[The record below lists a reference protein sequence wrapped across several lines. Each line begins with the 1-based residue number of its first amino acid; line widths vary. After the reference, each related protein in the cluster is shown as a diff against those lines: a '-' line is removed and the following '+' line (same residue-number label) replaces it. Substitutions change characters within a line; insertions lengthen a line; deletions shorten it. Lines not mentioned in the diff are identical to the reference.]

1 MGSPPTLD
9 KLGKH
14 FRPRTGT
21 PDVTPSAPSDA
32 SYVAPSAPSAPS
44 APRKPIT
51 YTGFRQSL
59 RTREREE
66 LGTSFGDLAE
76 IKNLPYS
83 FAMERTLER
92 EHLGP
97 GISKDD
103 LTPIEKASLGMY
115 DMPLAGISETDSRRR
130 LLAMRTAGVLL
141 NRDTGQPLTP
151 LPFEHI
157 QAEGR
162 TGVGL
167 PFGAGSAVKGFFGGL
182 KTGTEGIIGDVATQ
196 FTGRGW
202 TGDPVDFRFTSTF
215 ERENDIIW
223 VISGLEPQDVRDI
236 AARTFPEDVPG
247 QAVTDPV
254 QLKEEAEQR
263 EAQKLLQ
270 RAIQI
275 SKQPGST
282 QESIG
287 QIIGSTLT
295 MGVGEEPITFR
306 TMNDMNP
313 FLAALLSFPISGT
326 LGIMPIARG
335 IAVPATRFAVRQT
348 ATGLSR
354 HTQALTAMYTP
365 EVHRAGMTFANYIN
379 DTDPVWAGRVKSPTV
394 PLPSANLFNFGQ
406 IQPGLTRGENLMN
419 IFRKPLVGRTDWVLD
434 DELATPVMK
443 ERAIVN
449 DRIQNV
455 SNALSQKYHAL
466 LNDAFDFND
475 KNQVIFGKDQ
485 RLFETGGLRGIDPEL
500 TIPRTWKE
508 HRKGVFTVT
517 PAKTLLPTIQDI
529 AARLPVYRPHLS
541 DEQLD
546 VLRQLQDDLKP
557 YATLL
562 DEVGVERGIRSDIME
577 GGFYIPRGRA
587 IREGGLNT
595 PVKVPRVKPKGE
607 GPRGPEKIERL
618 TSMGEGIDEGYEYA
632 AIGEVLEDY
641 AIYTGERSFN
651 IHVGNYFKGLRDADG
666 RLIVLSPAMQVDSE
680 LRNLITKIRRN
691 IKSSQNT
698 IREQNTRE
706 GVYEQVAVRDVR
718 RVGQAQ
724 ARAEAAS
731 QRVDPRTEGFR
742 YRDPVEQLEKDL
754 HFSRKE
760 LETAITEARTFA
772 EQYGNNAR
780 HLQVWKPKLNKAEQQ
795 LKKDVEDLIK
805 AIREGENSIEN
816 ELKNRISS
824 PRLSTQKGRATRTT
838 YTAGL
843 SRTVGSHMAKANQL
857 TTKVNN
863 LSGEVEKMSSKVD
876 DLIERGEILSDVLKD
891 NRIKEVASRK
901 AERAAV
907 QQLLRFSA
915 LKREMRVLE
924 REANRA
930 NRFAN
935 QSGEQLRNQKKR
947 MANSKTLLAKHQ
959 KELDEVQGEWDR
971 MITSSKKPREGY
983 AYVDLPGMEG
993 RFFPEEMAA
1002 AINKKLIAE
1011 GSLRGRTSGG
1021 VRVLA
1026 GINKLLQGL
1035 ETTADMSGIGLQGL
1049 AGMYANQRA
1058 WASAVKTSFE
1068 AWGAEGDR
1076 VLGRFIG
1083 QFDKTSKSTGRLT
1096 AGEWAGNY
1104 NLSVRGAQM
1113 GELQV
1118 GTTGVAAALGR
1129 VPIIK
1134 QANRAFG
1141 FFGDTLR
1148 LEWADDMLQ
1157 NELSMGKTL
1166 EQLRRN
1172 GDLERIAEIA
1182 NNMTGHARGHT
1193 GSDFAQLV
1201 LFAPRFLQSRL
1212 STVARAAAGLRFG
1225 AELDQRIARRSMLKM
1240 VGSAVTYTH
1249 LINWMQGHETDM
1261 RPWVRGNPNSNF
1273 LRARIGNRDF
1283 SLLGTWDS
1291 LAKGLMLTA
1300 MGRPHDVL
1308 RTLSSPMLRVGWDI
1322 FSGSTAIGERT
1333 RAEERGMANLWSPET
1348 GYYALKAIT
1357 PFSFQEIP
1365 EATRAAK
1372 RGELLTAGVTLAG
1385 EIFGMKSGPLGYID
1399 QKDFARRQMFPDTA
1413 EKDLTADQKRQ
1424 INNNEEV
1431 QKALLGLEDRRA
1443 PMNLSQVISNR
1454 FDRFNEVKESGE
1466 ATLESNILAG
1476 VSGDEIRSGIKTLKR
1491 TRFEASNNL
1500 LGDEKI
1506 QAEFKKKSKNQHI
1519 WDTLAQAY
1527 WMADAPDPMSDLR
1540 LWQTPEGR
1548 VTVEVDFDARDDTRE
1563 EILAEAD
1570 GIDED
1575 IRAYITGFDANGE
1588 PVPIDPVTGERN
1600 TYRGKRYDNKVVREM
1615 IERFEAD
1622 QIVMKPY
1629 LQATRNLAEQR
1640 GLLNIYREWRASND
1654 SEVFLDRY
1662 PILRRVLKD
1671 AGKNK
1676 TRMRRNDVNL
1686 ERKLWMW
1693 GYITTAENSRLKEEI
1708 RQLRLRQ
1715 GGEITN
1721 TLAIERELAV
1731 AP

>member
-14 FRPRTGT
+14 FRPRTET
-21 PDVTPSAPSDA
+21 PDVTPS
-32 SYVAPSAPSAPS
+32 VPS

-51 YTGFRQSL
+51 YTSFRQSL

-66 LGTSFGDLAE
+66 LGTSFGDLPE

-83 FAMERTLER
+83 FELERTLER

-97 GISKDD
+97 GISRDD

-130 LLAMRTAGVLL
+130 LLAMKTAGVLQ
-141 NRDTGQPLTP
+141 DIKTGQPTTR
-151 LPFEHI
+151 LPIEYI
-157 QAEGR
+157 QAQGR
-162 TGVGL
+162 TGVGV

-182 KTGTEGIIGDVATQ
+182 KTGAEGIIGDVATQ
-196 FTGRGW
+196 LTGRGF
-202 TGDPVDFRFTSTF
+202 TGDPVDFRFPSTF

-287 QIIGSTLT
+287 HIIGSILT

-348 ATGLSR
+348 VTGLSGR
-354 HTQALTAMYTP
+354 AQALTALYTP
-365 EVHRAGMTFANYIN
+365 EVHRAGMRFANYIN
-379 DTDPVWAGRVKSPTV
+379 DTDPIFAGRVTSPTAI
-394 PLPSANLFNFGQ
+394 LPTANLLGVEQ

-419 IFRKPLVGRTDWVLD
+419 IFRRPLVGITDWVLD
-434 DELATPVMK
+434 DELATPLMK
-443 ERAIVN
+443 ARAITN
-449 DRIQNV
+449 NRIQNL

-466 LNDAFDFND
+466 VNDAFEINN
-475 KNQVIFGKDQ
+475 KNQVILGKDQ
-485 RLFETGGLRGIDPEL
+485 LLFETGGLRGIDPAL
-500 TIPRTWKE
+500 SIPRTWKE

-517 PAKTLLPTIQDI
+517 PAKTFLPTIQDI
-529 AARLPVYRPHLS
+529 AARLPIYRPHLS

-607 GPRGPEKIERL
+607 GPRGPEEIERF

-651 IHVGNYFKGLRDADG
+651 IHAGNYLKGLRDADG
-666 RLIVLSPAMQVDSE
+666 RLIVLTPAMQVDNE
-680 LRNLITKIRRN
+680 LRNLINKLRRN

-698 IREQNTRE
+698 IKDQNARE
-706 GVYEQVAVRDVR
+706 GVYEQVAVKEVR
-718 RVGQAQ
+718 RIGQAE

-742 YRDPVEQLEKDL
+742 YRDPIEQLEKDL

-760 LETAITEARTFA
+760 LETAIAEARTFA

-805 AIREGENSIEN
+805 AIKEGENSIEN
-816 ELKNRISS
+816 ELKARMAS
-824 PRLSTQKGRATRTT
+824 PRATRANW
-838 YTAGL
+838 AGGL
-843 SRTVGSHMAKANQL
+843 ARTVGGHMAKANQL
-857 TTKVNN
+857 TTKVDK
-863 LSGEVEKMSSKVD
+863 LSNSMEKMSSKVD
-876 DLIERGEILSDVLKD
+876 DLIERGEILKDLRKD
-891 NRIKEVASRK
+891 NRIKEVGSRR

-907 QQLLRFSA
+907 QRLLRFSA

-924 REANRA
+924 REAARA

-947 MANSKTLLAKHQ
+947 IINSKALLAKHQ

-971 MITSSKKPREGY
+971 MIDTSKKPSEGY
-983 AYVDLPGMEG
+983 AYADLPGMEG

-1002 AINKKLIAE
+1002 AINKTIIAE
-1011 GSLRGRTSGG
+1011 GPLRGKTAGG
-1021 VRVLA
+1021 VSVMA
-1026 GINKLLQGL
+1026 ATNKLLQGL
-1035 ETTADMSGIGLQGL
+1035 ETTADMSGIGIQGL
-1049 AGMYANQRA
+1049 AGMYADQRA
-1058 WASAVKTSFE
+1058 WASAVQAQFE
-1068 AWGAEGDR
+1068 AWGIHGDR

-1083 QFDKTSKSTGRLT
+1083 QFDKTAKSTGRLN
-1096 AGEWAGNY
+1096 AGEWAGSY
-1104 NLSVRGAQM
+1104 NLSIRGAQM

-1118 GTTGVAAALGR
+1118 GTTGVIAALGR
-1129 VPIIK
+1129 VPVIK

-1201 LFAPRFLQSRL
+1201 LFAPRFLQARL

-1240 VGSAVTYTH
+1240 VGSAVTFTH
-1249 LINWMQGHETDM
+1249 LINWMNGHETDM

-1273 LRARIGNRDF
+1273 MRARIGNRDF

-1308 RTLSSPMLRVGWDI
+1308 RTLSSPMVRVGWDV

-1333 RAEERGMANLWSPET
+1333 RGEGKGMTNLWSPET

-1357 PFSFQEIP
+1357 PFAFQEIP

-1372 RGELLTAGVTLAG
+1372 RGDVLTAGVTLAG
-1385 EIFGMKSGPLGYID
+1385 EIFGLKSGPLGYID
-1399 QKDFARRQMFPDTA
+1399 QKDFARRQMFPGTA

-1431 QKALLGLEDRRA
+1431 QKALLALEDRRA

-1454 FDRFNEVKESGE
+1454 FDRFNEVKESSE
-1466 ATLESNILAG
+1466 ARLESHILAG
-1476 VSGDEIRSGIKTLKR
+1476 VSGDDIRRGIRTLKR
-1491 TRFEASNNL
+1491 TRFKASDIL
-1500 LGDEKI
+1500 LGEKDI

-1519 WDTLAQAY
+1519 WDTFAQAY

-1548 VTVEVDFDARDDTRE
+1548 VTIEVDFDARDDTRK

-1570 GIDED
+1570 DIDED

-1629 LQATRNLAEQR
+1629 LQARRDLAEQR
-1640 GLLNIYREWRASND
+1640 GLLNLYREWRASND
-1654 SEVFLDRY
+1654 SDVFLDRY

-1671 AGKNK
+1671 ADKNK